1 MPQEQVH
8 VVIASS
14 WYPNKYQPYVG
25 NFVQRQAKLIATVH
39 HVTVIHT
46 VSHPNETKFNLEKK
60 VTGNLTE
67 LIVYHP
73 RGKSALNKYSWQR
86 RATKYAMTQVV
97 QADLLISHVVLPK
110 GLQFIK
116 LKKELKCPWIH
127 IEHGSYFRKDYWK
140 SLSILQTTLIRRTV
154 KRIDHFYAVS
164 ETLKRE
170 ILTHFPQ
177 KEIGVLPNHIDTDLF
192 KFAPKKHEEIK
203 KFLHISTLEEAT
215 KNPKGLID
223 ACKILFDKGILNFH
237 VTIISDESTVK
248 WEDYSIENGL
258 DNQVSFDGPFD
269 WEDLPQWYQQS
280 DAFILNSNYE
290 TFSIVVAESWATG
303 TPVLSTPVG
312 IASKLPKDLGIQT
325 KADDPESLAA
335 AMEKIIS
342 EEKTFEPDK
351 IRTSS
356 MKFSSERVLEQL
368 QSIISKHVE

>member
-14 WYPNKYQPYVG
+14 WYPNKYQEFVG
-25 NFVQRQAKLIATVH
+25 NFVKRQAELIATKH
-39 HVTVIHT
+39 QVTVVHT
-46 VSHPNETKFNLEKK
+46 VSHPDLTEFNLDKK

-67 LIVYHP
+67 IIVYHP
-73 RGKSALNKYSWQR
+73 RGGSAWKKYSLQKK
-86 RATKYAMTQVV
+86 ALKHALSEVLD
-97 QADLLISHVVLPK
+97 ADLFISHVALPK
-110 GLQFIK
+110 GLQFVQ
-116 LKKELKCPWIH
+116 LKKELKCSWVH

-140 SLSILQTTLIRRTV
+140 KMSFLQKSIIRRTI

-164 ETLKRE
+164 ENLKRE
-170 ILTHFPQ
+170 ILSHFPQ
-177 KEIGVLPNHIDTDLF
+177 SEIGILPNHIDTDLF
-192 KFAPKKHEEIK
+192 KYTPKPVDEIK

-223 ACKILFDKGILNFH
+223 ACRILTDKGIFNFH
-237 VTIISDESTVK
+237 LAIISDESTKK
-248 WEDYSIENGL
+248 WQDYATHQDL

-269 WEDLPQWYQQS
+269 WQDLPRWYEQS

-312 IASKLPKDLGIQT
+312 IASKLPKALGIQT
-325 KADDPESLAA
+325 KTDSPESLAA
-335 AMEKIIS
+335 AMEEVIK
-342 EEKTFEPDK
+342 EEKTFDSEK

-356 MKFSSERVLEQL
+356 MKYSSEKILEQIE
-368 QSIISKHVE
+368 SIIKKHAG

>member
-14 WYPNKYQPYVG
+14 WYPNKYQPFVG
-25 NFVQRQAKLIATVH
+25 NFVQRQAALIATKH
-39 HVTVIHT
+39 QVTVIHS
-46 VSHPNETKFNLEKK
+46 VSHPSQTGFNLEKK
-60 VTGNLTE
+60 TTGNLTE
-67 LIVYHP
+67 IIVYHP
-73 RGKSALNKYSWQR
+73 RGKSALKKYSLQKQ
-86 RATKYAMTQVV
+86 ALKAALTEVLD
-97 QADLLISHVVLPK
+97 ADLLMTHVILPK
-110 GLQFIK
+110 GLQFIQ
-116 LKKELKCPWIH
+116 LKKELKCPWVH

-140 SLSILQTTLIRRTV
+140 SLSFLQTTIIRRTV

-164 ETLKRE
+164 ENLKRE

-177 KEIGVLPNHIDTDLF
+177 KEIGLIPNHIDTDIF
-192 KFAPKKHEEIK
+192 KFEPKQTDHIK

-223 ACKILFDKGILNFH
+223 ACRILTDKGIFNFH
-237 VTIISDESTVK
+237 VTIISDESTKK
-248 WEDYSIENGL
+248 WEDYAIELEL

-290 TFSIVVAESWATG
+290 TFSIVLAESWATG

-325 KADDPESLAA
+325 KADNPESLAA
-335 AMEKIIS
+335 AMEEIIK
-342 EEKTFEPDK
+342 EEKTFDSEK

-356 MKFSSERVLEQL
+356 LKYGSENVLEQL
-368 QSIISKHVE
+368 ESIISKYVG

>member
-1 MPQEQVH
+1 MPKEQAH

-14 WYPNKYQPYVG
+14 WYPNKYQPFVG
-25 NFVQRQAKLIATVH
+25 NFVQRQAALISSKH
-39 HVTVIHT
+39 QVTVIHS
-46 VSHPNETKFNLEKK
+46 VSHPNQTEFNIEKK
-60 VTGNLTE
+60 TTGNLTE
-67 LIVYHP
+67 IIVYHP
-73 RGKSALNKYSWQR
+73 RGKSILKKYSLQKQ
-86 RATKYAMTQVV
+86 ALKLALTEVLD
-97 QADLLISHVVLPK
+97 ADLLITHVVLPK
-110 GLQFIK
+110 GVQFIQ

-140 SLSILQTTLIRRTV
+140 SLSFIQKSIIRRTI

-164 ETLKRE
+164 ENLKRE

-177 KEIGVLPNHIDTDLF
+177 KEIDILPNHIDTDLF
-192 KFAPKKHEEIK
+192 KFARKETDHIK

-223 ACKILFDKGILNFH
+223 ACRILFNKGIFNFH
-237 VTIISDESTVK
+237 VTIISDESTQK
-248 WEDYSIENGL
+248 WEDYSNELKL
-258 DNQVSFDGPFD
+258 DNQISFDGPFD

-335 AMEKIIS
+335 AMEEIIN
-342 EEKTFEPDK
+342 EEKTFDSDK

-356 MKFSSERVLEQL
+356 LKYSAENVLEQL
-368 QSIISKHVE
+368 ETIISKHVG